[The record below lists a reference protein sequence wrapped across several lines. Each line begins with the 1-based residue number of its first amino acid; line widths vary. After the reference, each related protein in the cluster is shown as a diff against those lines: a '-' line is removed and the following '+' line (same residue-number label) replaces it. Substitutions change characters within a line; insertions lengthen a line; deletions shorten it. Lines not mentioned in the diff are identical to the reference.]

1 MAFITDPI
9 ADMLTRIRNATLRKH
24 KQVSFQHSKTK
35 QKMLEI
41 IKDAGYIK
49 DFIIEGDL
57 KKTITVELKYKGNIS
72 AISGLKRISKPS
84 LRVYTTA
91 LKIPFVQSGFG
102 IAILSTSKGL
112 LTDSQARKENIGGEI
127 IAYIW

>member
-57 KKTITVELKYKGNIS
+57 KKTITVELKYEH
-72 AISGLKRISKPS
+72 
-84 LRVYTTA
+84 V
-91 LKIPFVQSGFG
+91 
-102 IAILSTSKGL
+102 L
-112 LTDSQARKENIGGEI
+112 LYDENYVIF
-127 IAYIW
+127 A